1 VSHLLHAAYEPF
13 ELGLMRRALLE
24 LVVVGAVSGAVGC
37 LVVLRGLSFTGESLA
52 HTVLPGLVL
61 AYALGVSLL
70 IGATALAAVTVL
82 VALAAR
88 RDARITDDTAMGVA
102 FAGLFPLGVILLALQ
117 DHPTRSLSDFLFGDV
132 LANSAAD
139 VRATLVL
146 AVLIGAGLVAG
157 LRAALATSFDRDYAA
172 TLGYRPQAV
181 DALLLSL
188 VAATVVVAM
197 MTVGNVLALALLV
210 TPAAAARLVT
220 GRLVPM
226 MILAAGLGA
235 AAGAA
240 ALELSYWA
248 GLAASATVV
257 LCAAAE
263 FAGCLALAG
272 ARSAALSRA

>member
-1 VSHLLHAAYEPF
+1 
-13 ELGLMRRALLE
+13 MQRALLE

-70 IGATALAAVTVL
+70 LGAAALAAVTVL
-82 VALAAR
+82 VALLAQ
-88 RDARITDDTAMGVA
+88 RDARVTDDTAMGVA

-117 DHPTRSLSDFLFGDV
+117 EHPTRSLADFLFGDV
-132 LANSAAD
+132 LANSPGD
-139 VRATLVL
+139 VAATLVL
-146 AVLIGAGLVAG
+146 AALILAVLVLGF
-157 LRAALATSFDRDYAA
+157 RAALASSFDRAYAA
-172 TLGYRPQAV
+172 TLGYRPAAV

-210 TPAAAARLVT
+210 TPAAGARLLV
-220 GRLVPM
+220 GRVVPM
-226 MILAAGLGA
+226 MALAAALGA
-235 AAGAA
+235 AAGFA

-248 GLAASATVV
+248 SLAASATVV
-257 LCAAAE
+257 LCATAE
-263 FAGCLALAG
+263 FVLCLLLAE
-272 ARSAALSRA
+272 ARGVRATRA